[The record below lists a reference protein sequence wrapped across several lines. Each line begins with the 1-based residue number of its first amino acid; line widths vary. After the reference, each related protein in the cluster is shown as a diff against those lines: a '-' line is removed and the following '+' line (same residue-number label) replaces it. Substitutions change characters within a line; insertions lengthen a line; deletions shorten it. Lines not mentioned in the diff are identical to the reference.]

1 MEFVLNIVRETA
13 SAITLWRLDLAVFLM
28 ITLVMAFRHVRLRS
42 RESPDVPLRRRGL
55 FLLLLIPLLGLG
67 AAEGATH
74 LMVGLPALKTLG
86 LRTLLLVFS
95 GWLFAERLARAR
107 VRSKVEQLSAHATG
121 LAEELEKSRAG
132 AICAE
137 RTKQEFLSLVSHEL
151 CTPIT
156 AIGGLTRALG
166 DATLPP
172 DAQNIVQHLAREEVR
187 LAGLIDDLLD
197 YVRLESGRVELH
209 RTDFSPVESARQ
221 SLASVAAAAEAK
233 GLELRL
239 EAQFTEPLQVE
250 GDETRFRRI
259 LTALIDNAVKFTP
272 QGTVSVQLSWE
283 NPPREG
289 GRGRLRIAVE
299 DTGPGIPSAQ
309 LERLFQPFGTLNS
322 AHTRAQ
328 RGCGLGLALA
338 RRLVQLM
345 GGTVTC
351 QSQPGKG
358 SVFLIEVRLP
368 QARPVKVPPSNPP
381 LRRGRILAVDDLD
394 ANRLVLSLG
403 LRRHGFDVDAVASGE
418 EAIELLAQGK
428 YDAVLLDIY
437 MPGMG
442 GYETCRR
449 IRQIEAG
456 GSRTLVIALTASVS
470 RLTFGRCVDAGMD
483 AQLQKPLD
491 FGRLC
496 KLIADHQAANE
507 TPDRERC

>member
-1 MEFVLNIVRETA
+1 METVLNIVRETA
-13 SAITLWRLDLAVFLM
+13 SAITLWRLDLAVFLA
-28 ITLVMAFRHVRLRS
+28 ITLVMAFRHVRLRR

-74 LMVGLPALKTLG
+74 LMAGLPALKSLG
-86 LRTLLLVFS
+86 LRALLLVFT

-132 AICAE
+132 AACAE
-137 RTKQEFLSLVSHEL
+137 RSKQEFLSLVSHEL

-166 DATLPP
+166 EAGLPP

-197 YVRLESGRVELH
+197 YVRLESGRLEL
-209 RTDFSPVESARQ
+209 RRATFCPVESARQ
-221 SLASVAAAAEAK
+221 SLAGVAAAAEAK
-233 GLELRL
+233 SLELRL

-250 GDETRFRRI
+250 GDEARFRRI

-272 QGTVSVQLSWE
+272 QGTVTVQLSWE
-283 NPPREG
+283 EPQREG
-289 GRGRLRIAVE
+289 GRGRLRLAVE

-309 LERLFQPFGTLNS
+309 MERLFQPFGALNP
-322 AHTRAQ
+322 AHTRTH
-328 RGCGLGLALA
+328 RGCGLGLAVT

-358 SVFLIEVRLP
+358 SAFLIELPLP
-368 QARPVKVPPSNPP
+368 QARPVLSSPPPTP
-381 LRRGRILAVDDLD
+381 RGRGRILAVDDLD

-403 LRRHGFDVDAVASGE
+403 LRRHGFEVEAVASGE
-418 EAIELLAQGK
+418 EALERLAQGK
-428 YDAVLLDIY
+428 YDAVLLDIH

-449 IRQIEAG
+449 IRQLEAG
-456 GSRTLVIALTASVS
+456 GRRTLVIALTASVS
-470 RLTFGRCVDAGMD
+470 RQTFGRCVDAGMD

-496 KLIADHQAANE
+496 KLIADHQAESE
-507 TPDRERC
+507 TSERKRR